1 MIKIIIFSGIRIY
14 SEGLS
19 RILSSQ
25 EAFELAGADN
35 SLENALVKVE
45 QSMPHMI
52 LLDMTMPRSCGFAR
66 QVRQSFPQVKI
77 IAIAV
82 PEDEQNIFEC
92 AEAGISGYV
101 AREASVEV
109 LIKTL
114 ISADKGEFCC
124 PPHIAANLFNKVQNL
139 ASGVK
144 DKYLTASG
152 PDAAFLD
159 LTRREKQIL
168 GLMAGGLS
176 NKEIAKALVI
186 EVSTVKNHVHNILVK
201 LEVHSRS
208 LAVAL
213 YQSSMQSGGCR
224 SFSLGVN
231 GEFEKNNTLRNVP
244 NS

>member
-14 SEGLS
+14 CEGLS

-25 EAFELAGADN
+25 DAIEVAGADN
-35 SLENALVKVE
+35 SLEDALVKIE
-45 QSMPHMI
+45 QSKPHMI
-52 LLDMTMPRSCGFAR
+52 LLDMTMPRSCDFAR

-101 AREASVEV
+101 AREASVDV

-114 ISADKGEFCC
+114 IGADKGEFCC

-139 ASGVK
+139 ASRVK
-144 DKYLTASG
+144 DKYVTASG
-152 PDAAFLD
+152 PNAAFLD

-168 GLMAGGLS
+168 CLMADGLS
-176 NKEIAKALVI
+176 NKEIARALVI

-201 LEVHSRS
+201 LDVHSRM
-208 LAVAL
+208 LAVVV
-213 YQSSMQSGGCR
+213 YQSAMQSDVYKSVG
-224 SFSLGVN
+224 LGVN
-231 GEFEKNNTLRNVP
+231 GELKKNSTLRNAP
-244 NS
+244 N